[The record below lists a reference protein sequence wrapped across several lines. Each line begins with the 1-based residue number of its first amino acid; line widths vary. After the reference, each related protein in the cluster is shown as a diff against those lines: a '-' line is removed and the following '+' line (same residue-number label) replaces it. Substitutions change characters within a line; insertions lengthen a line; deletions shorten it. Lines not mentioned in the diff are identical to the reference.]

1 MEGALLRST
10 LLTVAFAVAM
20 LGIPMLL
27 MGFSFIALYDDAV
40 RGVASLPL
48 KGNAA
53 MGGQLVVAYVTFFAL
68 VAVVGAVF
76 LARQQ
81 ARRFSVPLAQL
92 ADQAERIG
100 DGAARYQPLNSGLPE
115 IDRVSAALA
124 GSATQW
130 QRTLST
136 ERQFASDASHQLRT
150 PLTAVL
156 MRLEEIAVTDDLAVA
171 REEANEAIAQ
181 VDRLNVT
188 VDELLARARQGS
200 AGAPRPTSVDAVL
213 AALQR
218 EWAPQFERH
227 HRSVR
232 VEGDRGLAVVTT
244 PVALSQILG
253 TLMENALVHGSGV
266 VEVDVRRAGPSVVM
280 EVRNAGQV
288 PRDLAGHI
296 FERSVS
302 TSSTGL
308 GLGLARDLAE
318 KYGGR
323 LDLVRAGDPVV
334 FSLFMSAVDAS
345 SRSADGTV
353 LG

>member
-10 LLTVAFAVAM
+10 LLTVAFAIAM

-27 MGFSFIALYDDAV
+27 MGFTFIGLYDDAAQGQV
-40 RGVASLPL
+40 SLPF
-48 KGNAA
+48 AA
-53 MGGQLVVAYVTFFAL
+53 NSTMGGQLVVAYVTFFAL

-100 DGAARYQPLNSGLPE
+100 DGAARYRPLASGLPE

-156 MRLEEIAVTDDLAVA
+156 MRLEEIAVTDDLSMAQ
-171 REEANEAIAQ
+171 EEAHAAIAQ
-181 VDRLNVT
+181 VERLNVT

-200 AGAPRPTSVDAVL
+200 AGEPPPT
-213 AALQR
+213 
-218 EWAPQFERH
+218 P
-227 HRSVR
+227 
-232 VEGDRGLAVVTT
+232 
-244 PVALSQILG
+244 
-253 TLMENALVHGSGV
+253 
-266 VEVDVRRAGPSVVM
+266 
-280 EVRNAGQV
+280 
-288 PRDLAGHI
+288 
-296 FERSVS
+296 
-302 TSSTGL
+302 
-308 GLGLARDLAE
+308 
-318 KYGGR
+318 
-323 LDLVRAGDPVV
+323 
-334 FSLFMSAVDAS
+334 S
-345 SRSADGTV
+345 SRHCSANGRRSSSGITAACGWTATGDCR
-353 LG
+353 